1 MSTSALVKR
10 LREDALQMGH
20 YGAHAAGVLMEQAA
34 DEIERLHAQ
43 IAQMR
48 RDHNAEIREIERDA
62 RHAIRDAAAEDRW
75 KAAQGDEYGSY

>member
-1 MSTSALVKR
+1 MSTDDLTAR
-10 LREDALQMGH
+10 LRRPITRVNAEVTLLAE
-20 YGAHAAGVLMEQAA
+20 AASQAA
-34 DEIERLHAQ
+34 AEIERLHAQ

-62 RHAIRDAAAEDRW
+62 RAEIREAAAEERW

>member
-1 MSTSALVKR
+1 MSTSDLTAR
-10 LREDALQMGH
+10 LRRPITRVNAEVTLLAEAAL
-20 YGAHAAGVLMEQAA
+20 QAA

-48 RDHNAEIREIERDA
+48 RDHAREIREIERDA
-62 RHAIRDAAAEDRW
+62 ATEERW